1 MNEFQIFT
9 DSASDMLATQAAALN
24 VVCVPLSVVCDGVA
38 TDDSSTEAERK
49 GFFDSIR
56 AGAMP
61 STSAVNPDRWLAAF
75 QAALEAGQD
84 VLAVCFVGALSATY
98 QSAVIAA
105 EELKEKYPDR
115 TILVCDTLSASAGE
129 SLLVT
134 KACALRDAGKS
145 IEAVYAWLEAHKACC
160 QHHITVDD
168 LSHLKRGGRL
178 STTSALV
185 GTMLAIKP
193 MLILNGEGKLQTGTK
208 VRGRKAAL
216 EALAAKAG
224 EATDK
229 QDVYLCHGDC
239 LADAEKCA
247 AMMKERYGIENV
259 HLNYIGS
266 VVGSHVGPGA
276 LVLGFLGETR

>member
-1 MNEFQIFT
+1 MTEFQIFT
-9 DSASDMLATQAAALN
+9 DSCCDLTAPQTAALN
-24 VVCVPLSVVCDGVA
+24 VVCVPLSVVCDGAA
-38 TDDSSTEAERK
+38 TDDFATEAERK

-56 AGAMP
+56 AGKMP
-61 STSAVNPDRWLAAF
+61 STSAVNPDRWLGAF
-75 QAALEAGQD
+75 KAALEAGKD
-84 VLAVCFVGALSATY
+84 VLAICFASALSTTY

-105 EELKEKYPDR
+105 GELQESYPDR
-115 TILVCDTLSASAGE
+115 TILVCDTASASAGQG
-129 SLLVT
+129 LLVT

-145 IEAVYAWLEAHKACC
+145 IAEVFAWLEEHKAYC
-160 QHHITVDD
+160 QHHVTVDD

-178 STTSALV
+178 SATSAIV

-193 MLILNGEGKLQTGTK
+193 LLVINGEGKLLPSTK

-216 EALAAKAG
+216 EAIAAKAG

-229 QDVYLCHGDC
+229 DDVYLCHGDC

-247 AMMKERYGIENV
+247 AIMKEKYGIKNV
-259 HLNYIGS
+259 HIGCFGG

-276 LVLGFLGETR
+276 LLVGYLGEKR